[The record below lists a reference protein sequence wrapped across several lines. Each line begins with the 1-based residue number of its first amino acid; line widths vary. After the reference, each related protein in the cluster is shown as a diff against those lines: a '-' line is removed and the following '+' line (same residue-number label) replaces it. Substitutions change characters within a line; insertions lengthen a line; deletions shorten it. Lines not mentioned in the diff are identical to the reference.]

1 MGGLGEVLGIRIVVR
16 VFGNTSPFLCRQFN
30 SRRLLGVNYPPAR
43 HSGAPVEYT
52 LYLWLIPS
60 DVAMST
66 HETSQTAVGG
76 VGKANVTACLTA
88 LGTDGK
94 PWTVRRKAWS
104 CCLAIG

>member
-16 VFGNTSPFLCRQFN
+16 VFGNTHRHFCVASLILVA
-30 SRRLLGVNYPPAR
+30 SWAPPAR

-60 DVAMST
+60 DVAMFT

-88 LGTDGK
+88 LGMDGK